1 MSRPRVGLALGAG
14 GTKGIAHIGVL
25 KVLDEAGIP
34 IDYIAGC
41 SVGALYGASYA
52 LGRSPEAMKRAA
64 RKTKPGDVVRFF
76 RRRLR
81 IEPGNAV
88 AERFYRI
95 LNGVRFEDLKIPF
108 AAVASDVVT
117 KWPVVLREGEVL
129 PAVQASISIPLL
141 AEPVEVGGR
150 YLVDGGF
157 WEAAPVGVVADM
169 GADAVIAVVL
179 GEATLLPSRLRSL
192 ARGLER
198 ALDLASRSGK
208 PGLRA
213 QTSFFLHTVVNTLPP
228 VREAEVTI
236 RPDVARLNANS
247 PFHMRRC
254 LRRGEEAA
262 REALPRIEELLAGRR
277 QASRRAVARGSAA
290 PKRAAPRRRAA
301 ASG

>member
-1 MSRPRVGLALGAG
+1 MTRLRIGLALGAG
-14 GTKGIAHIGVL
+14 GTKGAAHIGVL
-25 KVLDEAGIP
+25 KVLDEAGVP

-52 LGRSPEAMKRAA
+52 LGRSAEAMERGA
-64 RKTKPGDVVRFF
+64 RRTKARDILTFF

-88 AERFYRI
+88 AQRFCDV
-95 LNGVRFEDLKIPF
+95 LNGVRFEELKIPL
-108 AAVASDVVT
+108 AVVASDVVT
-117 KWPVVLREGEVL
+117 KSPVVLREGEVL

-141 AEPVEVGGR
+141 AKPVELGGR

-157 WEAAPVGVVADM
+157 WEAAPVGVVSDM

-179 GEATLLPSRLRSL
+179 GDATLLPSGLRPL

-198 ALDLASRSGK
+198 ALDLLSRSGR

-213 QTSFFLHTVVNTLPP
+213 QTSFFLHTIVNTLPP

-247 PFHMRRC
+247 PFHVRLA
-254 LRRGEEAA
+254 LRRGKEAA
-262 REALPRIEELLAGRR
+262 RAALPRIEELLARGR
-277 QASRRAVARGSAA
+277 
-290 PKRAAPRRRAA
+290 PAPRR
-301 ASG
+301 